1 MNRGTVKI
9 ALLAA
14 LLGICSAYGDIQI
27 FEVDSVAA
35 LTNAI
40 DRANPSPS
48 DSGAAYD
55 VIRLKA
61 GVTFDLSTLSE
72 YTSSDAL
79 WGTMGA
85 PANNSNGKSCIWFK
99 KKIHFEGED
108 TTHWKSKTSAQESVL
123 YGGSAARI
131 IYPYGTWDGA
141 CSTFKHIVFA
151 GGKAD
156 SGKNGG
162 GILSIGPS
170 IHSPASAN
178 RAKMGFVTNCVD
190 RKSVV

>member
-1 MNRGTVKI
+1 MNCSKMRL
-9 ALLAA
+9 ALFAA
-14 LLGICSAYGDIQI
+14 MLGACSAYGDIQI

-40 DRANPSPS
+40 DRANSSPS

-79 WGTMGA
+79 WGTMCA
-85 PANNSNGKSCIWFK
+85 PANTDYGKSCIWFK

-108 TTHWKSKTSAQESVL
+108 ATHWKAKTSAQESVL
-123 YGGSAARI
+123 YGGSAAWMNSAVDLAGNARI
-131 IYPYGTWDGA
+131 FDDVVDIGCYECLLSAPSGMTI
-141 CSTFKHIVFA
+141 IVW
-151 GGKAD
+151 
-156 SGKNGG
+156 
-162 GILSIGPS
+162 
-170 IHSPASAN
+170 
-178 RAKMGFVTNCVD
+178 
-190 RKSVV
+190 